1 MNRGLSA
8 IPVMLKS
15 PLWGVGG
22 LSFWGDRD
30 CSLKPA
36 GNFAAFFLLSPT
48 FSISCHF
55 FCRHPPHPKTAISGK
70 KRQETAILNRSK
82 WAWSKDYTPI
92 PYFVC
97 NNVQWF
103 FSLLTGIART
113 KDEAR
118 PNGASGR
125 AISMEAEIYTPNPC
139 FVCNNVQWFFSLL
152 TGIARTKDEARPN
165 GASGRANSKR
175 YNQKNAV
182 HSQPQSNCVIFNSTL
197 LFNCLP
203 AGLSLPFGFWLAA
216 AGIVLP

>member
-1 MNRGLSA
+1 MNCELSP

-15 PLWGVGG
+15 PLRGVEG
-22 LSFWGDRD
+22 LSFLGGRD

-125 AISMEAEIYTPNPC
+125 A
-139 FVCNNVQWFFSLL
+139 
-152 TGIARTKDEARPN
+152 
-165 GASGRANSKR
+165 NSKR